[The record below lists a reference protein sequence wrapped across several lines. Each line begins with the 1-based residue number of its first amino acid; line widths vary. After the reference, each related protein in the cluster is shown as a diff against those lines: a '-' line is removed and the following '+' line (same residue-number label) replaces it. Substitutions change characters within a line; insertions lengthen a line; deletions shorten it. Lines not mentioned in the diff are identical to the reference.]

1 MNKIEPNDTVKESK
15 LIDRRFFLKASTS
28 AVAVAAAVTAIPTMV
43 REESTETPPS
53 VSNDTTNKQW
63 KAGWMAF

>member
-28 AVAVAAAVTAIPTMV
+28 AVAVAAAVTAIPTIV
-43 REESTETPPS
+43 REETTETPPS
-53 VSNDTTNKQW
+53 VSNDTTAKQW

>member
-28 AVAVAAAVTAIPTMV
+28 AVAVAAAVTAIPTIV
-43 REESTETPPS
+43 REETTETPPS
-53 VSNDTTNKQW
+53 VSNDTTTKQW